1 MARNHNKKFAADENW
16 LQKFVWAGR
25 RDQVAAATAT
35 QTKTFRLAAEMDRL
49 AACAPRTTRGALS
62 FHAMVAKMALDAFD
76 YRSAADP
83 FESFREQWNE
93 RGNTDR

>member
-1 MARNHNKKFAADENW
+1 
-16 LQKFVWAGR
+16 
-25 RDQVAAATAT
+25 
-35 QTKTFRLAAEMDRL
+35 
-49 AACAPRTTRGALS
+49 LS